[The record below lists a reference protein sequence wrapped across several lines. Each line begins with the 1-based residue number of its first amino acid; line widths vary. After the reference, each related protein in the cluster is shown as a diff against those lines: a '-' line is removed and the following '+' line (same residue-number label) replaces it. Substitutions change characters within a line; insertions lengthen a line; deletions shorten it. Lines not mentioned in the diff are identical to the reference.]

1 MTPPANTTDHAESLG
16 LVSGRQT
23 PIFLN
28 RNFILLWCAY
38 TVSALG
44 DHLSEMAL
52 LDMQHALD
60 RPDSTRIMAI
70 MTFVFFLPFFLF
82 GPAMGWLADR
92 WPRKR
97 IMIMADL
104 VRAAALAMLFVFFQ
118 WLFKSLDGSQW
129 ERLDELGNP
138 TGLFSPWVY
147 AAPLLIVG
155 VFAAMFSPSRAA
167 MLPTLVRTDQIIRAN
182 GLMNAMGPI
191 ASIASYLLG
200 AYLVT
205 RYGDKMCF
213 RADALTFL
221 ASAGFILFIIPPPRR
236 ATLRTP
242 NTASRGLRTGLAYC
256 RSHRRVIELL
266 LFTVIFWSAATV
278 IRSTIP
284 ALVKGIF
291 GGDLADI
298 ANYNAAVG
306 LGLLTGAFAI
316 GAFGE
321 ALKSQIAISWSF
333 LFAGLSILALAVV
346 FVMQTGFWTGAA
358 CLFLACMFG
367 SVILVSANALLQKTV
382 PDYIRGRVFGVKD
395 VVTVGGILLATGW
408 LGIPHWRNIDRYV
421 PFILIVVGGT
431 LFVTGVWVTRVRL
444 RRGRFRPAVEFWRN
458 LSEFHNRLLA
468 RVRRHGPC
476 TIPTTGP
483 VILAANHAC
492 SIDPFLL
499 ISTSPNRYPSFM
511 VAREYTRIPLFGR
524 LIKLIECIPVNRTGV
539 DTASIK
545 ASLRHLADGRVLGI
559 FPQGRIPRPDEPLK
573 VQEGVGMLALRGGA
587 TVIPA
592 HISGTRYSDGVTVPF
607 LRLHRAVVRYGP
619 PVDLSPWQ
627 GREKD
632 RAAYREVAEHIME
645 RINALAPTAKHR

>member
-1 MTPPANTTDHAESLG
+1 MTQSANTTDHADSSG
-16 LVSGRQT
+16 FVSGHRT

-52 LDMQHALD
+52 LNMQHALD

-92 WPRKR
+92 WPRKW
-97 IMIMADL
+97 IMITADL
-104 VRAAALAMLFVFFQ
+104 VRAAAIAMLFLFFH
-118 WLFKSLDGSQW
+118 WLFDALGGSQW
-129 ERLDELGNP
+129 DLRDGLGNP

-155 VFAAMFSPSRAA
+155 TFAAMFSPSRAA

-205 RYGDKMCF
+205 SFGEQMCF
-213 RADALTFL
+213 RADAITFL
-221 ASAGFILFIIPPPRR
+221 ASAAFILFISAPPLRAIPRK
-236 ATLRTP
+236 P
-242 NTASRGLRTGLAYC
+242 NSAGRGLRMGLTYC

-284 ALVKGIF
+284 ALVKGVF
-291 GGDLADI
+291 GGTLADI

-333 LFAGLSILALAVV
+333 LLAGLAILGLAVV
-346 FVMQTGFWTGAA
+346 FVLQTGFWTGAI

-367 SVILVSANALLQKTV
+367 SVILVSANALLQKIV
-382 PDYIRGRVFGVKD
+382 PDHIRGRVFGVKD
-395 VVTVGGILLATGW
+395 VVTIGGVLLATGW
-408 LGIPHWRNIDRYV
+408 LGIPHWQNIDRYV
-421 PFILIVVGGT
+421 PVILIAVGMV
-431 LFVTGVWVTRVRL
+431 LFITGVWIIRTRL

-458 LSEFHNRLLA
+458 LAEFHNRLVA

-476 TIPTTGP
+476 TIPATGP
-483 VILAANHAC
+483 VILAANHGC
-492 SIDPFLL
+492 SLDPLLL

-511 VAREYTRIPLFGR
+511 VAREYMRVPLFGR
-524 LIKLIECIPVNRTGV
+524 IIKLIECIPVNRTGV

-545 ASLRHLADGRVLGI
+545 AALRHLADGRVLGI
-559 FPQGRIPRPDEPLK
+559 FPQGRIQRPDEPREL
-573 VQEGVGMLALRGGA
+573 QEGVALLALRGGA

-592 HISGTRYSDGVTVPF
+592 HISGAHHSDSVVTPF
-607 LRLHRAVVRYGP
+607 LRPHRAVVRYGP

-632 RAAYREVAEHIME
+632 RTAYREVAEHIME
-645 RINALAPTAKHR
+645 RINVLAPTLEK